1 MTAENSLNAARKG
14 IVKSRT
20 AADEL
25 LHDHRISNLAPGRE
39 LLENGI
45 LGVEVENIGK
55 LQLDFDRP
63 RAISLIDRTGRTGRS
78 QQARTNGV
86 RSWVPGPEF
95 ISDFA

>member
-45 LGVEVENIGK
+45 LGVEVENWCVSIGK

-63 RAISLIDRTGRTGRS
+63 RAISLIDRTGRTGS
-78 QQARTNGV
+78 QPTSALKV
-86 RSWVPGPEF
+86 
-95 ISDFA
+95 